1 MTKKKN
7 SVVVVAAHPDD
18 EAIGCFGTL
27 LKHYKFGDEINIIF
41 LSDGVSS
48 RGVNKKKKHERK
60 KNCFKVFKIGKM
72 KTLASSVLIVSLSNT
87 EDRRYPIEKA
97 NYNLFT

>member
-1 MTKKKN
+1 MKSISYEDRSFN
-7 SVVVVAAHPDD
+7 
-18 EAIGCFGTL
+18 
-27 LKHYKFGDEINIIF
+27 
-41 LSDGVSS
+41 
-48 RGVNKKKKHERK
+48 R